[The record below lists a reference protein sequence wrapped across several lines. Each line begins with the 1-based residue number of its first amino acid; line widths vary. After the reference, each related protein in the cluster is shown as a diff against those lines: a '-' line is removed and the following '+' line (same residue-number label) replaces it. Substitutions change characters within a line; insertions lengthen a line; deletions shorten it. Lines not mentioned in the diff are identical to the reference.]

1 MGWLRAILAATLL
14 FAAAP
19 AFAAGEV
26 RIKDMGHFLGWRE
39 NALVGYG
46 VVTGLSGTG
55 DMPRN
60 EATQQSLRNVMA
72 RLGITLSPD
81 QIQSRNVAVVMITA
95 TLPPTANVGDKI
107 DITVA
112 SVGDARSLA
121 GGSLLMAPLYGPD
134 QKAYALAQ
142 GSLLVGGYRFDAN
155 MNQQQRNFPTTGQI
169 PGGATIE
176 QAVRST
182 VLDGEGN
189 LTFVLSEAD
198 FTTISRVADGV
209 DRLLGQGSARILGA
223 DSLVIASSA
232 LKADPFRTIASIE
245 NVRVTPD
252 GLARVVINERTG
264 TVVAGADVQISSVV
278 VSKGDIRV
286 TVSIDNQASQPTV
299 YGLAGADVRSLV
311 VANTKLT
318 VTKPQED
325 AVVRFPNTTVGDLV
339 EALRALNVDTRG
351 VISVLD
357 AIKSAG
363 ALHADI
369 IVQ

>member
-1 MGWLRAILAATLL
+1 MVWLRVLLAAAVL
-14 FAAAP
+14 FTGAP
-19 AFAAGEV
+19 ALAGEV
-26 RIKDMGHFLGWRE
+26 RIKDLGRFLGWRE
-39 NALVGYG
+39 NALIGYG

-55 DMPRN
+55 DSPRN

-107 DITVA
+107 DITIA

-134 QKAYALAQ
+134 QKTYALAQ

-155 MNQQQRNFPTTGQI
+155 MNQQQRNFPTTGRI
-169 PGGATIE
+169 PGGATVE
-176 QAVRST
+176 QGVRST
-182 VLDGEGN
+182 VLDSEGN

-198 FTTISRVADGV
+198 FTTISRIADRV
-209 DRLLGQGSARILGA
+209 DGLLGPGSARVLGA
-223 DSLVIASSA
+223 DSLVIVSPS
-232 LKADPFRTIASIE
+232 LKTDPFRTIASIE
-245 NVRVTPD
+245 NVRVQPD

-286 TVSIDNQASQPTV
+286 TVSVDNQASQPTV
-299 YGLAGADVRSLV
+299 YGLPGADVRSLV
-311 VANTKLT
+311 VANTKLS

-357 AIKSAG
+357 AIRSAG